1 MENHV
6 HRPPRLGSR
15 RSLNLRIGISPANEA
30 SNAPSLVLPPYPI
43 DRLVLDVG
51 LDFVFHKDGAIELTE
66 AGFRRMGQVHSAGL
80 DTVIEVDQRYLL
92 RFPASLPRVEDRFSA
107 IYTAPALVLAPRR
120 CVTNLSGKPLRC
132 CCFWLAALAR

>member
-1 MENHV
+1 MQAI
-6 HRPPRLGSR
+6 PP
-15 RSLNLRIGISPANEA
+15 
-30 SNAPSLVLPPYPI
+30 PSPI

-51 LDFVFHKDGAIELTE
+51 LDFVFHKNGAIELTE

-92 RFPASLPRVEDRFSA
+92 RFPASLPRVEVRFSA

-120 CVTNLSGKPLRC
+120 CVTNLSGKPLR
-132 CCFWLAALAR
+132 LLLLLARSPRQVIQCQRPERLGDARRTALTCKQCAPFG